1 MFVPELKSIP
11 CSGNRV
17 KSQMHWRFQTLGT
30 PAARMRF
37 VEKTLERDVFLYF
50 CNNRSTAKIA
60 PLLFTRSAERFSALG
75 GAPVSRF
82 FASFSLPVPP
92 AWSPAK
98 SRRNSEFQ
106 LP

>member
-30 PAARMRF
+30 PAARMQF

-50 CNNRSTAKIA
+50 CNNRSTAKTA
-60 PLLFTRSAERFSALG
+60 PLLVTRLAERFSALG
-75 GAPVSRF
+75 GEPGLEILRLLLAAHPTGMVAGEVQR
-82 FASFSLPVPP
+82 
-92 AWSPAK
+92 
-98 SRRNSEFQ
+98 SEER
-106 LP
+106 